1 MSDVFK
7 SVDLNR
13 ARLGQITCEHDISV
27 NLVALRTLL
36 KATTD
41 DEQSRLLIPQAPTVP
56 TAPLDPERTEEHT
69 PSQGAVRCGPF
80 VRV

>member
-1 MSDVFK
+1 MNDVFK

-13 ARLGQITCEHDISV
+13 ARLGQKTCEHDISV
-27 NLVALRTLL
+27 NLNALHTLL
-36 KATTD
+36 TATTD
-41 DEQSRLLIPQAPTVP
+41 DEQSRPLIPQAPTVL

-69 PSQGAVRCGPF
+69 PLQGAVRCGLF